1 MIKFILKLVFSV
13 AICYGAFRGIERV
26 APGFGAMGILIPIFF
41 LGHLFPRDILSFFS
55 AMRYHAKKSVLYR
68 WHGRYYSFEGQQLRF
83 FLIDDVVWLA
93 LPDLEKILE
102 PDIGERELRLLG
114 EEKTFLGEHH
124 LHVVSEAGMLQLLR
138 TRTDSRHATQK
149 MIRFKK
155 WLKSSGLDNVKR
167 LPKSAINNPRNGS

>member
-1 MIKFILKLVFSV
+1 MLKFVLKLALSV

-26 APGFGAMGILIPIFF
+26 APGFGALGIVVPIFF

-55 AMRYHAKKSVLYR
+55 WVKYHASKSVLLR

-83 FLIDDVVWLA
+83 FLIDEVVWLA

-102 PDIGERELRLLG
+102 PEISERELRLLG
-114 EEKTFLGEHH
+114 EEKTFLDEHH
-124 LHVVSEAGMLQLLR
+124 LHVISEAGMLQLLR
-138 TRTDSRHATQK
+138 TRTDTRHATQK

-155 WLKSSGLDNVKR
+155 WLKSSGFDNVKR
-167 LPKSAINNPRNGS
+167 LPKSAIDNYTK